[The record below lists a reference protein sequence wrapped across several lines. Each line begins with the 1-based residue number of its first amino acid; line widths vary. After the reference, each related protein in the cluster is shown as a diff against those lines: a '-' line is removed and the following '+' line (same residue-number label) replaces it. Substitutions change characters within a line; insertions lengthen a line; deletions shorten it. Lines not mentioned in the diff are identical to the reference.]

1 MDLLVRLEY
10 VTPIFKLARAF
21 GKGQPHLLIS
31 CQSLWDYFDSILLPC
46 DGIDKLIRPKT
57 LGHLSNSGPLPYVIF
72 NPISSFGRAFRRLS
86 RRTIFLFLMYGIVE
100 DLLYSPS
107 VYTPLTFGPFLP
119 KKRKYKKSVLLKVKT
134 FLACRSKTLPSLPN
148 TLVYPPCKVCQSKIR
163 SPLTPVLKVFRSK
176 IRPLLIPVLKVPW
189 CFNPIG
195 SLYQLKIRSQ
205 LFPRAGV
212 G

>member
-1 MDLLVRLEY
+1 MDLLERLEY
-10 VTPIFKLARAF
+10 VAPIFKLTRAF
-21 GKGQPHLLIS
+21 GKGTPHVRIS

-46 DGIDKLIRPKT
+46 DGIDQLIRPKT
-57 LGHLSNSGPLPYVIF
+57 LGHLSNTGPQPYVIF
-72 NPISSFGRAFRRLS
+72 NPTSSFGRGLRRLS
-86 RRTIFLFLMYGIVE
+86 RRTFFLFLMHGIVE

-119 KKRKYKKSVLLKVKT
+119 KKRKYKKAVLLKVRT
-134 FLACRSKTLPSLPN
+134 FLARPKLTPTSLPTN
-148 TLVYPPCKVCQSKIR
+148 NLVNPSGKVFQSKIR
-163 SPLTPVLKVFRSK
+163 SLLTPVIKV
-176 IRPLLIPVLKVPW
+176 IRCVYHIW
-189 CFNPIG
+189 